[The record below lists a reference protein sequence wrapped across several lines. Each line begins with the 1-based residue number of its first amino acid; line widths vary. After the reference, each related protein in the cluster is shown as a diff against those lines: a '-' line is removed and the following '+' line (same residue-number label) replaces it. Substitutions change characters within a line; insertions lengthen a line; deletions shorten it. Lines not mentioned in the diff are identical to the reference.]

1 MDGRCLIVLTELH
14 SRPSG
19 PYQNWAAP
27 KKLVEKMQKGSI
39 STAGYHLERS
49 LSYKEREKERKMSWK
64 HRPDIF
70 QKRGLLL
77 LWRDGMGFEIFL
89 NMFTENVLFKLF
101 LGILNVSAGITK

>member
-49 LSYKEREKERKMSWK
+49 LSYEERKEKKNELEASARHLPK
-64 HRPDIF
+64 A
-70 QKRGLLL
+70 GLLL
-77 LWRDGMGFEIFL
+77 YGKPVWDSTFF
-89 NMFTENVLFKLF
+89 
-101 LGILNVSAGITK
+101 